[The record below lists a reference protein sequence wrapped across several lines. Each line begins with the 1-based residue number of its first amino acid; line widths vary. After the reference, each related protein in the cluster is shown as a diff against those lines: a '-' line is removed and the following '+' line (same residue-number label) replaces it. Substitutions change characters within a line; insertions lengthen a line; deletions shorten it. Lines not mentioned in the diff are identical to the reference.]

1 MTNWLGLLIGA
12 VLGWMIG
19 GPVGAIIGA
28 MLGQSVSIGVSR
40 GGWSGHD
47 ALRAQEAFFTATFS
61 VMGHIA
67 KADGRISEDDIRAAR
82 AIMAQMNLSAE
93 QQHAAIELFNRGK
106 QPDFPLDAMLI
117 RFRDECGGHPALLR
131 MFLQIQLHA
140 AFADG
145 VLQPAEQVIL
155 NRICGVLGIPPIEL
169 RRYEE
174 FIRAQQAFGWGEAP
188 SQPRPDRLAAAC
200 QTLGVKSDAGNE
212 EIKHA
217 YRRLM
222 KQYHP
227 DRLVASGL
235 PEEMLKLAQ
244 EKAKQIN
251 VAYETIKAARGMK

>member
-1 MTNWLGLLIGA
+1 MGWWGMLIGA
-12 VLGWMIG
+12 ALGYTLG
-19 GPVGAIIGA
+19 GPLGALLGAALGYSLTSGRVRAGWVG
-28 MLGQSVSIGVSR
+28 
-40 GGWSGHD
+40 GHTE
-47 ALRAQEAFFTATFS
+47 RAQAVFFDTTFS

-82 AIMAQMNLSAE
+82 AIMMQMNLSAE

-145 VLQPAEQVIL
+145 VLQPAERVIL

-174 FIRAQQAFGWGEAP
+174 FIRAQQAFGGGEAP

-200 QTLGVKSDAGNE
+200 QTLGVKPDAGNE